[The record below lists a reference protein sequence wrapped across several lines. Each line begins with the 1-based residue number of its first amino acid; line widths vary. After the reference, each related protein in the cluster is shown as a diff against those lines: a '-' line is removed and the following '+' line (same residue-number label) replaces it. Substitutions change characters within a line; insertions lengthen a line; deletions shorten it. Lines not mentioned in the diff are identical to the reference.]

1 MNSIALSRPL
11 AVVKTMRGNFLLLPP
26 VCIALGL
33 GTSLQAGAGF
43 DWLML
48 GLIMLGGVL
57 AHVSVNMLNE
67 YQDFT
72 SGLDFNT
79 RRTPFSGGTGALP
92 AQPTA
97 ARLVLA
103 GGIVTLLLVIAIG
116 LFFIVRSGW
125 SILPFGLLGAALIVL
140 YTGPINRNPLLCLIA
155 PGLGF
160 GVLMVAGTH
169 LLLAGSVDSR
179 GFLANPYASEQPLFT
194 ITAQNVD
201 QYKDKL
207 TPGQLAMF
215 KRYPDTYKIPV
226 YKTHRSATVPAA
238 VQEAAKRNAT
248 TTKLVE
254 GGNGLENFDTANPF
268 PIPQNGLEVIWN
280 HITRYRGGSV
290 RRLVTQATPQVNGS
304 YQLVYF
310 QDAFTFRTNLKDY
323 NPNKPSNVLFYFKQ
337 RVTAPSRLAG
347 NVLLVHETLN
357 QVKEPRLAWLY
368 NAGQRRVRR
377 APQVSYD
384 GPGTAADG
392 LRTSDNFDM
401 YNGAPDRYDW
411 KLEGKKE
418 IYIPYNS
425 YKLDDPKIKYSEIV
439 KAGHINQDLTR
450 YELHRVWHV
459 VATLKPGERHIYAKR
474 DFYIDED
481 TWQAAEID
489 HYDGRGTLWRV
500 AEAHAEQYYDKQVPW
515 YAVETLY
522 DLLSGRYL
530 ALGMKNEEKQA
541 YDFNYSASESDYT
554 PAALR
559 QEGVR

>member
-1 MNSIALSRPL
+1 MQMKTTKKLWQSGVLTLSLLATSVMAAVSPDEAAKLGNTLTPVGAEMAGNADGSIPAW
-11 AVVKTMRGNFLLLPP
+11 TGGLP
-26 VCIALGL
+26 AN
-33 GTSLQAGAGF
+33 AGA
-43 DWLML
+43 
-48 GLIMLGGVL
+48 
-57 AHVSVNMLNE
+57 
-67 YQDFT
+67 
-72 SGLDFNT
+72 
-79 RRTPFSGGTGALP
+79 
-92 AQPTA
+92 
-97 ARLVLA
+97 
-103 GGIVTLLLVIAIG
+103 
-116 LFFIVRSGW
+116 
-125 SILPFGLLGAALIVL
+125 
-140 YTGPINRNPLLCLIA
+140 
-155 PGLGF
+155 
-160 GVLMVAGTH
+160 
-169 LLLAGSVDSR
+169 VDPR
-179 GFLANPYASEQPLFT
+179 GFLADPFANEQPLFT

-215 KRYPDTYKIPV
+215 KRYPESYRMPV
-226 YKTHRSATVPAA
+226 YPTHRSASLPAA
-238 VQEAAKRNAT
+238 VLEATKQNAVN
-248 TTKLVE
+248 TKMVQ
-254 GGNGLENFDTANPF
+254 GGNGLENFQTANPF

-290 RRLVTQATPQVNGS
+290 RRLVTQATPQANGS
-304 YQLVYF
+304 FSLVYF
-310 QDAFTFRTNLKDY
+310 QEEFVFRDALTDY
-323 NPNKPSNVLFYFKQ
+323 DSSKSSNVLFYFKQ

-347 NVLLVHETLN
+347 NVLLVHETLD

-392 LRTSDNFDM
+392 LRTSDNLDM

-418 IYIPYNS
+418 IYIPYNA
-425 YKLDDPKIKYSEIV
+425 YKLDSPSLKYSEIV

-459 VATLKPGERHIYAKR
+459 TATLKSGERHIYAKR

-481 TWQAAEID
+481 TWQAALID

-500 AEAHAEQYYDKQVPW
+500 AEAHAQYYYDKQVPW
-515 YAVETLY
+515 YTVETLY

-541 YDFNYSASESDYT
+541 YDFNYKASGSDYT

-559 QEGVR
+559 QAGVR

>member
-1 MNSIALSRPL
+1 MHMKTTKALWQS
-11 AVVKTMRGNFLLLPP
+11 
-26 VCIALGL
+26 
-33 GTSLQAGAGF
+33 
-43 DWLML
+43 
-48 GLIMLGGVL
+48 
-57 AHVSVNMLNE
+57 
-67 YQDFT
+67 
-72 SGLDFNT
+72 
-79 RRTPFSGGTGALP
+79 GALVLSLL
-92 AQPTA
+92 ATSVMA
-97 ARLVLA
+97 AVSPDEAAKL
-103 GGIVTLLLVIAIG
+103 GQTLT
-116 LFFIVRSGW
+116 
-125 SILPFGLLGAALIVL
+125 PLGAEMAGNADGSIPAWN
-140 YTGPINRNPLLCLIA
+140 G
-155 PGLGF
+155 GLPAN
-160 GVLMVAGTH
+160 AGT
-169 LLLAGSVDSR
+169 VDSK
-179 GFLANPYASEQPLFT
+179 GFLSDPFANEQPLFT

-215 KRYPDTYKIPV
+215 KRYPDSYKMPV
-226 YKTHRSATVPAA
+226 YPTHRSASVPAA
-238 VQEAAKRNAT
+238 VAEAAKKNAVN
-248 TTKLVE
+248 TKLVE
-254 GGNGLENFDTANPF
+254 GGNGLENFQTANPF
-268 PIPQNGLEVIWN
+268 PIPQNGLEAIWN

-290 RRLVTQATPQVNGS
+290 SRLVTQATPQANGS
-304 YQLVYF
+304 YSLVYF
-310 QDAFTFRTNLKDY
+310 QDEFTFRDALTDY
-323 NPNKPSNVLFYFKQ
+323 DPSKESNVLFYFKQ

-418 IYIPYNS
+418 IYIPYNA
-425 YKLDDPKIKYSEIV
+425 YKLDSPNLKYSDII

-459 VATLKPGERHIYAKR
+459 TATLKAGERHIYAKR

-481 TWQAAEID
+481 TWQAALID

-500 AEAHAEQYYDKQVPW
+500 AEAHAQYYYDKQVPW
-515 YAVETLY
+515 YTLESLY

-530 ALGMKNEEKQA
+530 ALGMKNEEKQS
-541 YDFNYSASESDYT
+541 YNFNYKASSSDYT

-559 QEGVR
+559 QAGVR